1 MRGTDSLRAGALAA
15 AAAGLLLTS
24 ACGAGDVAAPTSAPS
39 ASGAAPASSPV
50 DLAGDVTALP
60 APATTAAA
68 TRTTAPTRT
77 TAATRTTAPASA
89 SPRGGVFS
97 GTRQVFLLPKNSE
110 ATVGVVTGN
119 KLGLSSSFGDKDL
132 FVIVPSGGDRYSI
145 KTAKLRAGGEP
156 LCVSAQVGPGGAP
169 ALIHLVGC
177 DAAAPSQ
184 TFRFRETGESNG
196 KPTYTI
202 YTGANTFIVQ
212 DPTGEIAGLGTG
224 VIAANIGEGTADIDT
239 PFVLADKGKASL
251 PALD

>member
-1 MRGTDSLRAGALAA
+1 MRGTDSLRAGVLAA

-24 ACGAGDVAAPTSAPS
+24 ACGADNAAAPTSAPS
-39 ASGAAPASSPV
+39 APASSPV

-60 APATTAAA
+60 DPATPATTAPA
-68 TRTTAPTRT
+68 TTAPTRT
-77 TAATRTTAPASA
+77 SAASRTATTASA

-132 FVIVPSGGDRYSI
+132 FVIVPSGDRFSI
-145 KTAKLRAGGEP
+145 KTAKLRVGGEP
-156 LCVSAQVGPGGAP
+156 LCVSAKVGPGGAP

-184 TFRFRETGESNG
+184 KFRFRETGESNG

-202 YTGANTFIVQ
+202 YTGADTFIVQ

-224 VIAANIGEGTADIDT
+224 VIAATIGEGTADIDT

>member
-1 MRGTDSLRAGALAA
+1 MSGTDLLRAGVLAA

-24 ACGAGDVAAPTSAPS
+24 ACAADNAAAPGPTPS

-50 DLAGDVTALP
+50 DLTGDETALP
-60 APATTAAA
+60 NPTSAAPVPSSSTSARPTASS
-68 TRTTAPTRT
+68 
-77 TAATRTTAPASA
+77 PAG
-89 SPRGGVFS
+89 GGVFS
-97 GTRQVFLLPKNSE
+97 GTRQVLLLPKNSE
-110 ATVGVVTGN
+110 ATVGVVTGD
-119 KLGLSSSFGDKDL
+119 KLGLTDSFGDKAL
-132 FVIVPSGGDRYSI
+132 FVIVPAGGDKYSI

-156 LCVSAQVGPGGAP
+156 LCVSAKVGSGGAP

-177 DAAAPSQ
+177 DAAAASQ
-184 TFRFRETGESNG
+184 KFRFRQTGESNG

-202 YTGANTFIVQ
+202 YTGADTFIVQ

-224 VIAANIGEGTADIDT
+224 VIAATIGEGTADIDT